1 MSRPLAFG
9 FALISA
15 ALLWP
20 LAFLVVAMVRGW
32 RFSVRVVD
40 EDELRK
46 AGL

>member
-20 LAFLVVAMVRGW
+20 LAPYCPRCAYVE
-32 RFSVRVVD
+32 FS
-40 EDELRK
+40 LWM
-46 AGL
+46 AGV

>member
-15 ALLWP
+15 VLLWP
-20 LAFLVVAMVRGW
+20 LALMVVAMVRGW
-32 RFSVRVVD
+32 RFSVRVMD

-46 AGL
+46 AGM